1 MTTPAG
7 LYNKYLIT
15 RTDGQ
20 PLHPEFE
27 GFVLRLDEHGDPAH
41 VAACRQAVMAYA
53 KAIERTLPQ
62 LALDIAR
69 RWGPVPEGWE
79 HHIIEE
85 PADHLDFLVD
95 KAASFMLTSRRVL
108 FIVSSER
115 MVRLVKEQIEQAI
128 WRQLGRIPP
137 GYLERE
143 CLIIPASG
151 RNLRG
156 MYPLVTAHCVL
167 IENPLASDFAMRE
180 GDPRKMVNKRLMG
193 RDRAGWPVMIS
204 ASPWQP
210 EQ

>member
-7 LYNKYLIT
+7 LFNKYLIT

-20 PLHPEFE
+20 PLHPEFD

-79 HHIIEE
+79 HHIIEH
-85 PADHLDFLVD
+85 PADHLHFLVD
-95 KAASFMLTSRRVL
+95 KAASLMLSSRRVL
-108 FIVSSER
+108 FIVSSENL
-115 MVRLVKEQIEQAI
+115 VRTAEQLLKQSL
-128 WRQLGRIPP
+128 WHQLGRNPVQ
-137 GYLERE
+137 LERE
-143 CLIIPASG
+143 CMILPASG
-151 RNLRG
+151 RLLRG
-156 MYPLVTAHCVL
+156 LYPAETAHCVL
-167 IENPLASDFAMRE
+167 IENPLASDFSMRE

-193 RDRAGWPVMIS
+193 RDKAGWPVMIS